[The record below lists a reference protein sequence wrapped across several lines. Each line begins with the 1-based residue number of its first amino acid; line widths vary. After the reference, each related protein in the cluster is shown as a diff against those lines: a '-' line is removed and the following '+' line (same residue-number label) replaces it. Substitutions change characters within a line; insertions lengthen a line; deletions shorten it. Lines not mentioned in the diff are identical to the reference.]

1 MHELDVAGYVGM
13 SVTYKHTYQDTDGL
27 LLNKAE
33 SLCKTSMPVSRGK
46 GPNSMPPRRKAIY
59 T

>member
-1 MHELDVAGYVGM
+1 M
-13 SVTYKHTYQDTDGL
+13 SVMYKHTYQDTDGL

-33 SLCKTSMPVSRGK
+33 SLCEAPMPVSRGK